1 MPNAGC
7 LVSTCGSLSNAVDSC
22 RAEVPSSQL
31 LREDCSVP
39 SSSYPLLPF
48 LADLESAY
56 VPDAKRQYD
65 PAHLVAFALAQPAS
79 DYWAALAISWL
90 EQGVP
95 STGLE
100 NELRTFED
108 DRLRAQALRHRARR
122 LRQNLT

>member
-1 MPNAGC
+1 M
-7 LVSTCGSLSNAVDSC
+7 STCGSLSNAVDSC
-22 RAEVPSSQL
+22 RTQLASSRL

-39 SSSYPLLPF
+39 SSDYPLLPF
-48 LADLESAY
+48 LIDLESAY
-56 VPDAKRQYD
+56 VSDVKRQYD
-65 PAHLVAFALAQPAS
+65 PADLVAFALAQPAS

-95 STGLE
+95 SAGLE
-100 NELRTFED
+100 KELRTFED